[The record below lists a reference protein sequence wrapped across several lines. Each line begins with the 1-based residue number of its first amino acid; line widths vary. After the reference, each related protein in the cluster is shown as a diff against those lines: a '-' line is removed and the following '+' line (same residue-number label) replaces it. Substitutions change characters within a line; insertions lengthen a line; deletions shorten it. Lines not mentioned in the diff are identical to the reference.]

1 MSKAKDSTARRA
13 DESEEISGEIAIGR
27 AKSLPLAPPREDSVP
42 DLVPARMINEV
53 LYCERLMY
61 LEWVQGEW
69 ADNRYTIDG
78 KAVHRRVD
86 AKAQVLKARAS
97 GDEEPKEEEERP
109 YSARSVWLSSEKLG
123 ITAKIDIVEVDG
135 NRVRPV
141 EYKRGKEPPRGPYL
155 PERAQ
160 VAAQVLLLREHGYEC
175 EGGDLYFA
183 AERRRVPVE
192 QTADLEATVRRAVA
206 RARELS
212 LRGQCPPP
220 LDDDPKC
227 FGCSLSG
234 ICLPDEVNVLKDLRD
249 EEEPEEGPNP
259 FDVGDDPW
267 GLAGPE
273 PSPDFDRPVRRLFP
287 ARDDKIPLYVR
298 GRGAQLRLVGE
309 RIVVT
314 IPGEKATEVRIT
326 NTSSV
331 TLLGTVQMTAQAQRR
346 LMEEGIPILF
356 ATSGGWVFGRAIG
369 NEPKNVELKSA
380 QFAATRDPA
389 TCLRFARS
397 VVKTKIL
404 NSRTLLRRNHREP
417 SNVTLGELK
426 QLSRKAEEASSIDS
440 LLGIEGAAARVY
452 FQAFSGMLKADLEST
467 FSFDS
472 RNRRPPRDPVNALL
486 SFCYGLLVRETTMA
500 AHAVGLDPLLGF
512 YHQPRFGRASLALD
526 LMEEFRPIIA
536 DSTVLSVINT
546 GVVSPED
553 FVQGQ
558 GAVALKEAARK
569 RVIQAFERRMDQLV
583 THPVFDYKLSYR
595 RVLEI
600 QARLLSRTLLG
611 ELPSYPGFRVR

>member
-1 MSKAKDSTARRA
+1 MAEVTEGAFAPENNPDDA
-13 DESEEISGEIAIGR
+13 SGEVPIGR
-27 AKSLPLAPPREDSVP
+27 AKTLPLAPLRQDSVP

-69 ADNRYTIDG
+69 ADNRYTVDG

-86 AKAQVLKARAS
+86 AKPQVLKTRAS
-97 GDEEPKEEEERP
+97 GDDERASEEERP
-109 YSARSVWLSSEKLG
+109 YSARSVWLSSEKIG

-135 NRVRPV
+135 TRVRPV
-141 EYKRGKEPPRGPYL
+141 EYKRGKEPKDGPYL

-175 EGGDLYFA
+175 DGGDLYFA
-183 AERRRVPVE
+183 AEKRRVPVE
-192 QTADLEATVRRAVA
+192 QTDDLEHVVQTAAK

-212 LRGQCPPP
+212 FQGTCPPP
-220 LDDDPKC
+220 LEDSPKC
-227 FGCSLSG
+227 YGCSLSG
-234 ICLPDEVNVLKDLRD
+234 ICLPDEVNALQKPI
-249 EEEPEEGPNP
+249 EEEVQEVDSV
-259 FDVGDDPW
+259 FDVDDDPW
-267 GLAGPE
+267 GLTGPE
-273 PSPDFDRPVRRLFP
+273 PSPTFERSIRRLFP

-298 GRGAQLRLVGE
+298 GRGASIRLVGE
-309 RIVVT
+309 RIVVAV
-314 IPGEKATEVRIT
+314 PGEKATEVRIT

-331 TLLGTVQMTAQAQRR
+331 TLLGNVQISSQAQRR
-346 LMEEGIPILF
+346 LMEEGVPILF
-356 ATSGGWVFGRAIG
+356 ATSGGWIIGRSIG
-369 NEPKNVELKSA
+369 HDSKNVELRSA
-380 QFAATRDPA
+380 QYRATANPEI
-389 TCLRFARS
+389 CLGFARAI
-397 VVKTKIL
+397 VRTKIQ
-404 NSRTLLRRNHREP
+404 NSRTLLRRNHRDISP
-417 SNVTLGELK
+417 VTLGELK
-426 QLSRKAEEASSIDS
+426 QLARKAEETTSIES

-452 FQAFSGMLKADLEST
+452 FQSFSGMLKADLEAS

-486 SFCYGLLVRETTMA
+486 SFCYSLLVRETTMA
-500 AHAVGLDPLLGF
+500 AQAVGFDPLLGF

-526 LMEEFRPIIA
+526 LMEEFRPIVA

-546 GVVSPED
+546 GVVSPDD

-558 GAVALKEAARK
+558 GSVALKDAARK

-583 THPVFDYKLSYR
+583 THPIFDYKLSYR
-595 RVLEI
+595 RVLET

-611 ELPSYPGFRVR
+611 ELPAYPGFRVR

>member
-1 MSKAKDSTARRA
+1 MSEAKDSTARRA

-380 QFAATRDPA
+380 QFAATRDLA

-426 QLSRKAEEASSIDS
+426 QLSRKAGEASSIDS

-467 FSFDS
+467 FTFDA
-472 RNRRPPRDPVNALL
+472 RNRRPPKDPVNALL

-526 LMEEFRPIIA
+526 LMEEFRPIVA

-546 GVVSPED
+546 GVVAPDD

-558 GAVALKEAARK
+558 GAVSLKDAARK

-595 RVLEI
+595 RVLET

-611 ELPSYPGFRVR
+611 ELPAYPGFRVR